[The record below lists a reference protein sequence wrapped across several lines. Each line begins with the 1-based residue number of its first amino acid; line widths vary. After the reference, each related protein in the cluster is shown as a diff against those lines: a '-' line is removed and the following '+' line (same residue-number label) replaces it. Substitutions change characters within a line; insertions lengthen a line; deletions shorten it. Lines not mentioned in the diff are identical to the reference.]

1 MYLTIF
7 SISLGAWL
15 LFEIW
20 VFLRDRGKDKGGA
33 AAAEAR
39 RNITVLAVAIALAMN
54 VPGIAP
60 MLDVHSNFAVY
71 FWAGIA
77 LVWAGMFLRLWA
89 LRLLGRFFSTRL
101 VIQQDHELITEGP
114 YRLLR
119 NPAYTGG
126 LTTLLGLG
134 LSLGNGLSLAVLLI
148 AGLVVYVLRVKAEER
163 MLGQAFGARYEEYK
177 KRTWALIPF
186 VW

>member
-1 MYLTIF
+1 MHPTIF

-20 VFLRDRGKDKGGA
+20 VFLRDRVKEGGG
-33 AAAEAR
+33 AAEAR
-39 RNITVLAVAIALAMN
+39 RNIIVLAVAIALAMN

-60 MLDVHSNFAVY
+60 MLDVHTHYSIV

-77 LVWAGMFLRLWA
+77 LVWAGMLLRLWA
-89 LRLLGRFFSTRL
+89 VRVLGRFFSPRL
-101 VIQQDHELITEGP
+101 VVQQGHELITEGP
-114 YRLLR
+114 YRVLR

-126 LTTLLGLG
+126 LITLMGLG
-134 LSLGNGLSLAVLLI
+134 LSLGNGLSVAMLII
-148 AGLVVYVLRVKAEER
+148 AGLAVYVSRIKVEEG
-163 MLGQAFGARYEEYK
+163 MLAQAFGARYEEYK

>member
-20 VFLRDRGKDKGGA
+20 VFLRDRSKERGG
-33 AAAEAR
+33 AAEAR
-39 RNITVLAVAIALAMN
+39 RNITVLAVTIALAMN

-60 MLDVHSNFAVY
+60 MLDVQRY
-71 FWAGIA
+71 FSSVFWVGIA
-77 LVWAGMFLRLWA
+77 LVWAGMLLRLWA
-89 LRLLGRFFSTRL
+89 IRVLGMFFSTRS
-101 VIQQDHELITEGP
+101 VIQQGHELITEGP
-114 YRLLR
+114 YRVLR
-119 NPAYTGG
+119 NPSYTGG
-126 LTTLLGLG
+126 LTTLMGLG
-134 LSLGNGLSLAVLLI
+134 LSLGNGLSLAILLV
-148 AGLVVYVLRVKAEER
+148 AGIVVYVSRVKAEEE
-163 MLGQAFGARYEEYK
+163 MLAQAFGARYEEYK